1 MWKLLITENDKKDI
15 LDKHYGDTNP
25 ELFNY
30 LMSSFEVFSDVGYH
44 NLTDGRGELMSF
56 KGKIKD
62 MFGDEIEEIFRYQ
75 YNKKNELKRDIVNF
89 IKEDPDIYDMIK
101 IKGISKLMKLLAD
114 TEDKDEVKLYST
126 ELMNQMNINERKIN
140 TALNKTVKDFI
151 DFYVK

>member
-15 LDKHYGDTNP
+15 LDKHYGKTNP
-25 ELFNY
+25 ELLNY
-30 LMSSFEVFSDVGYH
+30 LMSSLEVFSDVGYH

-89 IKEDPDIYDMIK
+89 IKENPDIYNMIK